1 MKIIRPQQNNQN
13 SKPKKRGRKPGVPI
27 GRYYKIKVFI
37 AQYLIDHKMYK
48 AFIRCGYGTGQ
59 ENTDRMNASLFF
71 NRPDV
76 QQALREEVERRCK
89 KLEID
94 EKSVIAELA
103 KIAFSDIR
111 NYMSWDSEGNV
122 IFKPSDALADRHSG
136 AIAEFETRET
146 TRWVVVEEESPTRG
160 KHKDGTQNT
169 KTKTKRVAITVP
181 SYKFK
186 LYDKKSALIDIGK
199 HLGLFW
205 ENDKQADPTE
215 SAKRIQQ
222 ALKEI
227 QESTSIQGPEDENV
241 QFCQGE

>member
-1 MKIIRPQQNNQN
+1 MKITRPHQNNQ
-13 SKPKKRGRKPGVPI
+13 SDSPKKRGRKPGVPI

-76 QQALREEVERRCK
+76 QQALHEEVERRCK

-94 EKSVIAELA
+94 EKSVIGELA

-111 NYMSWDSEGNV
+111 NYMTWDSEGNV

-146 TRWVVVEEESPTRG
+146 TRWVIQEVDETDKKG
-160 KHKDGTQNT
+160 
-169 KTKTKRVAITVP
+169 KTKTKRVAVTVP
-181 SYKFK
+181 LYKFK

-227 QESTSIQGPEDENV
+227 QESTNIPKPEDDKE
-241 QFCQGE
+241 